1 MKKIIYLSGG
11 SGMVGRNIIDHN
23 ESNNYKILSPKS
35 SDLNLLNYKN
45 IENFISDNR
54 PDIII
59 HTAGVV
65 GGIQANID
73 NPTKFLVENLQMGI
87 NILTASKKMNVKNF
101 INLSSSCM
109 YPRNSNIPLSE
120 DKILTGELEPTNEG
134 YALAKISTTK
144 LCEYINSEDNSL
156 LYKTIIPCNLYGK
169 YDNFSNNSS
178 HMIPAV
184 IKKIHEA
191 KKNNLEFVEIWGDGL
206 ASREFMYA
214 SDLSDFI

>member
-87 NILTASKKMNVKNF
+87 NILTVSKKMNVKNF
-101 INLSSSCM
+101 INLSSSIQIFH
-109 YPRNSNIPLSE
+109 YQR
-120 DKILTGELEPTNEG
+120 
-134 YALAKISTTK
+134 
-144 LCEYINSEDNSL
+144 
-156 LYKTIIPCNLYGK
+156 
-169 YDNFSNNSS
+169 
-178 HMIPAV
+178 
-184 IKKIHEA
+184 IK
-191 KKNNLEFVEIWGDGL
+191 F
-206 ASREFMYA
+206 
-214 SDLSDFI
+214 